1 MESIIEYLLKSA
13 GVLSIFVLVYH
24 FLLRR
29 LTFFNANRWFL
40 LAGIVASI
48 IFPLIEITQTV
59 YVEQPE
65 QILYLPQQVATPMAL
80 VLEQPAVD
88 ATPFDYSM
96 LAIYVYLAI
105 SMFFLGK
112 MMVELSSLHRLI
124 KSGNRKKVGNY
135 IFVTLSRKLTPFS
148 FFNYICYSESDQQ
161 SAELDL
167 IIDHEKVHAR
177 QWHSIDLLASHI
189 FRAVFWINPLVWLL
203 KKQIGE
209 NLEFIADSKAKIQN
223 TSGISYE
230 RTLLSTAASHMQP
243 ALANNFFTPFIKK
256 RIMMLQKEAS
266 AQWNAYKYALILPV
280 IVLFLYSFNVVE
292 EIEYVENSNSEIAK
306 PLITVTNAK
315 ELVFDITSATT
326 NEQLDKYKKQIESQA
341 EYEMRYEDLKRNENG
356 KLTSFSLAI
365 KFPDSKWIK
374 DFMVELDDNSHL
386 SLIAKKDELILN
398 VPKYF
403 MEFKIDKNKIDQGY
417 DAVSKVNLKTASS
430 NSANI
435 KKTSISEDHTLS
447 FKIDAT
453 STKKDLEAIKDLLK
467 EEYNVKF
474 DYSKLKFKNDKIVRL
489 KLSLDDKNG
498 YKATKSDNDTDG
510 IDPMC
515 VTAIVKGDSAN
526 WSLGS
531 CEEKAANSF
540 TTYSSSNYL
549 MNGKVD
555 EERVDSLIAT
565 INGQFKAYRLDSL
578 QQMVEFDM
586 AQFDLQNL
594 DSLQNIIQMQMS
606 KQNWDSIQTDMNIR
620 FEDLDSI
627 TYSIKNIKFTDPQ
640 NTFIFRNSFS
650 GLPTTQAEIRRGIL
664 TSGENQPLFIIDGKE
679 VSEEEMMSFSPQ
691 LIESVSVLKD
701 AKDTS
706 IYGDKAKNGVVIIVT
721 KDDDFAK
728 LGKKAREK
736 AEQKVQLL
744 ISRQESKRD
753 SLMEK
758 RIELID
764 MKRAELE
771 ARREAI
777 VLNNKNQIRFLT
789 DSTLT
794 DQQVDELNASGNWFR
809 NEQLTAQQV
818 DELNRT
824 GDFRV
829 YTDLVKGD
837 SSNFILL
844 DVTKKGFEKLEKDLE
859 DAGHSFKLKTHRM
872 KNGKLNKLKYEINGS
887 EYTYVSKT
895 GIKLLKIQFDANGKT
910 PRVSMIPN

>member
-29 LTFFNANRWFL
+29 LTFFNTNRWFL
-40 LAGIVASI
+40 LAGIIASV

-80 VLEQPAVD
+80 VLEQPAVE
-88 ATPFDYSM
+88 ATPFNYSM
-96 LAIYVYLAI
+96 LVIYVYLAI
-105 SMFFLGK
+105 TMFFLGK
-112 MMVELSSLHRLI
+112 MVVELSSLYRLI
-124 KSGNRKKVGNY
+124 KSGNKRKLGNY
-135 IFVTLSRKLTPFS
+135 VFVTLSRKLTPFS
-148 FFNYICYSESDQQ
+148 FFNYICYSERDQQ

-177 QWHSIDLLASHI
+177 EWHSIDLLASHI
-189 FRAVFWINPLVWLL
+189 FKAVFWINPLVWLL

-292 EIEYVENSNSEIAK
+292 EIEYVENSNSEIVK
-306 PLITVTNAK
+306 PLATVSNAK

-326 NEQLDKYKKQIESQA
+326 NEQLEAFRKQIESQVIYKLKFDDIERDNSSLLNTISVSA
-341 EYEMRYEDLKRNENG
+341 KFPGKEWEKGFTIELASEDLILLSAQSN
-356 KLTSFSLAI
+356 SI
-365 KFPDSKWIK
+365 KVHLPK
-374 DFMVELDDNSHL
+374 DKTTL
-386 SLIAKKDELILN
+386 S
-398 VPKYF
+398 
-403 MEFKIDKNKIDQGY
+403 MDKNGTNVVMPDHELHGDISGI
-417 DAVSKVNLKTASS
+417 AGESKETVIRKPLS
-430 NSANI
+430 
-435 KKTSISEDHTLS
+435 DHTLS

-474 DYSKLKFKNDKIVRL
+474 NYSKLKFKNDKIVRL

-515 VTAIVKGDSAN
+515 VTAIINKDAAEWN
-526 WSLGS
+526 LGS
-531 CEEKAANSF
+531 CEEKATNSF
-540 TTYSSSNYL
+540 TTYSGGNYL
-549 MNGKVD
+549 MNGKVNNS
-555 EERVDSLIAT
+555 RVDSLIAT

-594 DSLQNIIQMQMS
+594 DSLQNVFQMQMS

-620 FEDLDSI
+620 FEDMDSI
-627 TYSIKNIKFTDPQ
+627 TYNIKNIKFTDPQ
-640 NTFIFRNSFS
+640 NTYIFRNSFS
-650 GLPTTQAEIRRGIL
+650 GLPTTTAEIRRGIS
-664 TSGENQPLFIIDGKE
+664 TGKNQPLYIINGKE
-679 VSEEEMMSFSPQ
+679 ASEIEVNAIDNQ

-701 AKDTS
+701 AKETS
-706 IYGDKAKNGVVIIVT
+706 IYGDKAKNGVVIIIT
-721 KDDDFAK
+721 KDDDFLMQSK
-728 LGKKAREK
+728 NAREK

-744 ISRQESKRD
+744 ITQQESKRD
-753 SLMEK
+753 SLMKK

-794 DQQVDELNASGNWFR
+794 DKQVDELNASGNWFR
-809 NEQLTAQQV
+809 NEQLTDKQV

-824 GDFRV
+824 GDYRV
-829 YTDLVKGD
+829 YTDLIND
-837 SSNFILL
+837 TSSNFILL
-844 DVTKKGFEKLEKDLE
+844 DVTKKGFEKLENDLE
-859 DAGHSFKLKTHRM
+859 DAGHTFKLKTHRM
-872 KNGKLNKLKYEINGS
+872 KEGKLKKLKYEINGS

-895 GIKLLKIQFDANGKT
+895 GIKLLKIQFEGNNKT